1 MGIWTDVPVALGS
14 LRANPLRASL
24 TLLGIA
30 VGIAAVIYVVMLGE
44 VAQARI
50 RASLD
55 ALGANVLI
63 VRPGSASSRGVR
75 QTNDRESLTW
85 QDARDIQATSAVISA
100 VVPEFGGN
108 GQAEYEALNHPTRIT
123 GTLPTYATVNK
134 HPAVVG
140 RWFDDDDV
148 ARIAQVAVL
157 GSEVVQQLFGD
168 GDAVG
173 RTILLNDVR
182 FEVVG
187 VLETKGAGWSNPD
200 DQIMVPLTTA
210 QRRLFGADHVTQVY
224 AQVKSEDA
232 VQEAF
237 FDIETVLRRNHRLR
251 SDEPNDFRIRK
262 QDVFLSTTQETNR
275 EVARLILMI
284 ALVSLVV
291 GGIGIANVML
301 ITVVERTR
309 EIGVRRAI
317 GARRQDILTQFLV
330 ESATLGL
337 LGGALGVAA
346 GVALQKAALPSI
358 ADLPLAWIGW
368 SFLICAGVGIASGLY
383 PAVKA
388 SRLDVI
394 EAIRHE

>member
-1 MGIWTDVPVALGS
+1 MQVWRDVPVALGN

-50 RASLD
+50 RASLE

-63 VRPGSASSRGVR
+63 VRPGSASARGVR
-75 QTNDRESLTW
+75 QAAERESLTW
-85 QDARDIQATSAVISA
+85 QDARDIAAASAVIVS
-100 VVPEFGGN
+100 VVPEYAN
-108 GQAEYEALNHPTRIT
+108 SGQAEFEARNHPTRVT
-123 GTLPTYATVNK
+123 GTLPSYAAVNK
-134 HPAVVG
+134 HRAVAG
-140 RWFDDDDV
+140 RWFDEDEV
-148 ARIAQVAVL
+148 ARSAQVAVL
-157 GSEVVQQLFGD
+157 GSEVASQLFPEG
-168 GDAVG
+168 GAVG
-173 RTILLNDVR
+173 STIRLNDVR
-182 FEVVG
+182 FEVLG
-187 VLETKGAGWSNPD
+187 VLEMKGSGWANPD

-210 QRRLFGADHVTQVY
+210 QRRLFGADHVTQIY
-224 AQVKSEDA
+224 AQVVSDEA

-237 FDIETVLRRNHRLR
+237 FDLETVLRRNHRLR
-251 SDEPNDFRIRK
+251 ADEPNDFRIRK

-309 EIGVRRAI
+309 EIGLRRAS

-337 LGGALGVAA
+337 LGGGLGIAA
-346 GVALQKAALPSI
+346 GIALQKAALPP
-358 ADLPLAWIGW
+358 ADLPVAWVGW
-368 SFLICAGVGIASGLY
+368 SVLICAGVGIASGLY